1 MVMRVGNRDG
11 FADGSVVVVAMDG
24 LRVVGLKLGAAV
36 QGGGTWQLQVQ
47 VQYSFGG
54 LQLQGDT
61 DGAVVENWVN
71 TPDLCWSLLPNE
83 KA

>member
-54 LQLQGDT
+54 LQLQGDM